1 MGNPFVHF
9 ELNTD
14 DVAAAKK
21 FYGKIFD
28 WTFED
33 MPAMG
38 YTMLKTGPNSG
49 GGIQKKPMPEAPTQ
63 WLCYV
68 EVESVKATIAKAKK
82 AGAQIVLDYQSIGGM
97 GAIGIFVDPSGA
109 GLGVWEKA
117 KAAAP
122 AQAAPKKAVAKKE
135 AAPAKAA
142 PAKAAPAKAAPA
154 KAAPAK
160 AASAKAPAKKAPAK
174 KK

>member
-38 YTMLKTGPNSG
+38 YTMLKTGPDSG

-68 EVESVKATIAKAKK
+68 EVDSVKATIAKAKK
-82 AGAQIVLDYQSIGGM
+82 AGAQVVLDYQSIGAM

-122 AQAAPKKAVAKKE
+122 AKAAPKKAAAK
-135 AAPAKAA
+135 KAA
-142 PAKAAPAKAAPA
+142 PAKAAPAKAAKAAPAKAA

-160 AASAKAPAKKAPAK
+160 AAKAPAK